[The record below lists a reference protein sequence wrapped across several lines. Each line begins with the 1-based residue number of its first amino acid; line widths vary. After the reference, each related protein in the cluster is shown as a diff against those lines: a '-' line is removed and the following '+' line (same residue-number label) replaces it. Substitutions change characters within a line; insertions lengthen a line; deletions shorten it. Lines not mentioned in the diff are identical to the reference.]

1 MNQTIINIDNLF
13 NHRSFG
19 VSSEMNSYN
28 DFTGI
33 SGSFL
38 LKESLTKTDAALNVD
53 FQISEYNKFDNI
65 NCIDRINVPILMNT
79 KMIYLLG
86 FAECGEF
93 IEDIVVT
100 FYNEITA
107 TVSISIPYLCFYTLY
122 KDSYYEKS
130 IWKNSWNK
138 TRVISPYYQFARTTE
153 PGGHLYCITCPVPA
167 IDQMVNYITL
177 PDNEMVHIYSISC
190 SL

>member
-1 MNQTIINIDNLF
+1 MNEMIININDLF
-13 NHRSFG
+13 NHRSF
-19 VSSEMNSYN
+19 VASSEINSYN

-38 LKESLTKTDAALNVD
+38 LKESLVKTDLALNID

-65 NCIDRINVPILMNT
+65 NCIDRIKVPILMQI

-93 IEDIVVT
+93 IENVMVT
-100 FYNEITA
+100 FDNGTIA
-107 TVSISIPYLCFYTLY
+107 AVSISIPEFCFHTVY
-122 KDSYYEKS
+122 KDSYYY
-130 IWKNSWNK
+130 NS
-138 TRVISPYYQFARTTE
+138 ISPYYQLARTVE

-167 IDQMVNYITL
+167 TDQMVNYITL

-190 SL
+190 SP